1 MKHVLG
7 IDPGGKTTGVVLL
20 AVPEDEP
27 AYLVDSWGI
36 DGTVEALL
44 EWWDN
49 SLPHLEDVT
58 IVCEQFVNRGVHG
71 ADLSPLRIEGAVEL
85 LCLQNGE
92 HLVWQPAA
100 GKDTSVPDA
109 ALKRLGITKKSF
121 GGDHHH
127 DRFQAAKHAVW
138 YLKRMRHRPTTE
150 KAFPNV

>member
-36 DGTVEALL
+36 EGTVEHFVA
-44 EWWDN
+44 WFN
-49 SLPHLEDVT
+49 TYGFPVEDLTV
-58 IVCEQFVNRGVHG
+58 VCEQFVNRGVHG

-85 LCLQNGE
+85 LCLQMG
-92 HLVWQPAA
+92 LQVVLQPAS
-100 GKDTSVPDA
+100 GKDTAVPDA

-121 GGDHHH
+121 SGDFHD

-138 YLKRMRHRPTTE
+138 YLKRMRHRPTME
-150 KAFPNV
+150 KGFPNV